1 LGDWPLR
8 LGSLR
13 DVAEM
18 LRAAD
23 QDGAALIRIAT
34 GWGVEA
40 VVAAAVVDTHR
51 LLGTAPTGELS
62 SWAQRYVPNRRE
74 ERRLALYAHADKT
87 FAAQALATVP
97 TLPRLRDKAAYVRAL
112 VLPDVRYTAGPAR
125 VGVGPVSLRHPGGK
139 TRPERASVT
148 SCVGGPEPGRG
159 GAGRNGNR
167 SVDRVSSSVTSE
179 HSPAVPPPLR
189 RPIGAVAVLAAL
201 MVAVLAALY
210 SGDAAP
216 GEVDQWLQSA
226 VEDTLPPPGSGAL
239 LIDFVAEPLGA
250 AVLVPLL
257 VALCM
262 VLGRRRLAALAVAG
276 PGLAGV
282 VSMAVKPVVGR
293 TIHSGHLSYPSGH
306 TAVATVLALVLAL
319 LLVSLLLAGKLA
331 GVLLVLAAA
340 GAAVRRW
347 RGRRSPWVPT
357 TRPTPSAASAAPWRS
372 CRSRRGSSIR
382 SPTGEPSPWSRA
394 APDLAPDR
402 VRSAGRLGQTPRD
415 GPERP
420 RGPGAHR
427 RDDPRDRVPR
437 APWSAG

>member
-1 LGDWPLR
+1 MDLDGLWNAGEEFTIGGHTLRALSRANRFLHACCHATLGDWPLR

-340 GAAVRRW
+340 GAA
-347 RGRRSPWVPT
+347 G
-357 TRPTPSAASAAPWRS
+357 AAMA
-372 CRSRRGSSIR
+372 
-382 SPTGEPSPWSRA
+382 WSQVA
-394 APDLAPDR
+394 L
-402 VRSAGRLGQTPRD
+402 
-415 GPERP
+415 
-420 RGPGAHR
+420 GAHYPTDTLGGFCSAVAVVPVTAWLIDQVADR
-427 RDDPRDRVPR
+427 RAV
-437 APWSAG
+437 AVE